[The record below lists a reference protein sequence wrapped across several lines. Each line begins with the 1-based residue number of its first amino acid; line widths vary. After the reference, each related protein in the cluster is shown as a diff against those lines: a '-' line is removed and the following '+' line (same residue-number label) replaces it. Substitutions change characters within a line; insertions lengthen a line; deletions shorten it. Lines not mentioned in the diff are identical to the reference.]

1 MEPEPVPR
9 HSLADELA
17 QRVRQMIQAGG
28 YRPGDR
34 LPSIAALAR
43 SFGVAHPTLRE
54 ALRKLEALG
63 MVEIRHGSGVYAG
76 VDDHSLLIG
85 NPAFAG
91 DLSRKL
97 LLDLV
102 DARASIEVKAAELA
116 AGHATDAQLGWMR
129 ELLDAAG
136 RQLESRAAV
145 SEANRAFH
153 REIARASG
161 NPVLRELLDALGNV
175 FQREQRFVNA
185 THAARERFHRE
196 HLAIL
201 SALERHDA
209 ALAAERMAA
218 HLHGVREAL
227 GHTAPHQPENPTEP

>member
-1 MEPEPVPR
+1 MPR
-9 HSLADELA
+9 QSLSDELA

-34 LPSIAALAR
+34 LPSIAAMAR
-43 SFGVAHPTLRE
+43 GLGVAHPTLRE

-76 VDDHSLLIG
+76 VDDHALLVH

-91 DLSRKL
+91 GLSRKL

-116 AGHATDAQLGWMR
+116 AGHATAAHLARMR

-136 RQLESRAAV
+136 RRLESRAAV

-175 FQREQRFVNA
+175 FHEEQRFVNA

-201 SALERHDA
+201 GALERHDA
-209 ALAAERMAA
+209 ALAAARMQA
-218 HLHGVREAL
+218 HLRGVREAL
-227 GHTAPHQPENPTEP
+227 GHPAPHDPENSTEP